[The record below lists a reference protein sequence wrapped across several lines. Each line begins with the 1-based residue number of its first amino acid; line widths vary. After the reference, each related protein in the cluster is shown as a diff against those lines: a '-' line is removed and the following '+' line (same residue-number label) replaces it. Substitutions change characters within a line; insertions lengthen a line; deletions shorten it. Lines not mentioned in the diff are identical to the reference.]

1 MLDKRFIRVILELV
15 TTEQYKGQRQR
26 KIWIK
31 TMALN
36 EVLNVA
42 FENEHSLKE
51 NVEQRKIERAET
63 QGEIERE
70 RETECNR
77 NHNHKV
83 LRSQRCRSAK
93 QTVYCPKLDIAKWNE
108 AFTHHWRHHFGTQH
122 FTRSHHIKNSGA
134 VFIFCKVET
143 ITMKTRWRYSKT

>member
-1 MLDKRFIRVILELV
+1 MLDKRFIRAILELV

-63 QGEIERE
+63 QGDRE
-70 RETECNR
+70 SDRMQQ
-77 NHNHKV
+77 K
-83 LRSQRCRSAK
+83 S
-93 QTVYCPKLDIAKWNE
+93 
-108 AFTHHWRHHFGTQH
+108 
-122 FTRSHHIKNSGA
+122 
-134 VFIFCKVET
+134 
-143 ITMKTRWRYSKT
+143 